1 MYQGIQMTTSS
12 ILPSIGVL
20 MVLWI
25 GGNFSIDGQSDLSP
39 GQLTAFIMYCTS
51 LSNTTSGISNSF
63 TNIING
69 TAACQKVF

>member
-39 GQLTAFIMYCTS
+39 G
-51 LSNTTSGISNSF
+51 
-63 TNIING
+63 
-69 TAACQKVF
+69 